1 MERCDGSEHEQKR
14 QAEGE
19 KYLANTRKPQPTHAR
34 PSLALGWFSPAAQ
47 VGDAPPV
54 FEGIGLPAAR
64 NPNETLMGSPRDPLE
79 PLRIPVQL
87 KNAVP

>member
-1 MERCDGSEHEQKR
+1 MERCDGAEHEQKR

-34 PSLALGWFSPAAQ
+34 PSLALGWFGPAAQ

-54 FEGIGLPAAR
+54 FEGIGLPATR
-64 NPNETLMGSPRDPLE
+64 NPNEMLMGSAPRPARTLTHSGT
-79 PLRIPVQL
+79 
-87 KNAVP
+87 A